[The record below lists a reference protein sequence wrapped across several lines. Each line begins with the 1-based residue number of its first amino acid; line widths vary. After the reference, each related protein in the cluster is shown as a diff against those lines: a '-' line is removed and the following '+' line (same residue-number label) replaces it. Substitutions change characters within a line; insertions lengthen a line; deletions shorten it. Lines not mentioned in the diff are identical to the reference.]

1 LKDFLRW
8 LDKGAIMQEVG
19 QRLLDLSFCL
29 AEIGRT
35 SKELIADS
43 AGLCKTS
50 RMLCKQSEQQRTAR
64 RKQKTAAKLYH
75 HSPRLRVPWVFSP
88 ID

>member
-19 QRLLDLSFCL
+19 KRLLNLSFCL

-43 AGLCKTS
+43 AGLCETS
-50 RMLCKQSEQQRTAR
+50 RMLCKESEQRRTAR
-64 RKQKTAAKLYH
+64 RKQKTAPKLYH
-75 HSPRLRVPWVFSP
+75 RRARLRVPWVFSP